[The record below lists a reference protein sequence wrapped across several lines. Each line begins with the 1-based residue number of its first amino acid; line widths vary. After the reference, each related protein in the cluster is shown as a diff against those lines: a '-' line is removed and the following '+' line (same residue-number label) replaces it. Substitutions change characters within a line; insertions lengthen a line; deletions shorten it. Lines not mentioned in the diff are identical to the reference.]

1 MTRKFLQ
8 LPVLIN
14 VIKVFKN
21 FQEESLVMQT
31 EVENLKKEI
40 KTPYATSVSRIF
52 TCTELDKLVSECHHR
67 ILAVT

>member
-1 MTRKFLQ
+1 MKILQ
-8 LPVLIN
+8 LPVLIS

-40 KTPYATSVSRIF
+40 KTPYATSVSQTF
-52 TCTELDKLVSECHHR
+52 TCT
-67 ILAVT
+67 